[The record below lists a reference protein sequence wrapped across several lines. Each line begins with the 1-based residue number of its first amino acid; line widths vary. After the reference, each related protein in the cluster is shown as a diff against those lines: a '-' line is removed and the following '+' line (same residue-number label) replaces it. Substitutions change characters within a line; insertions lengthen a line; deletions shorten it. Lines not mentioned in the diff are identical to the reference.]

1 MNEIRIIPIEGIPEI
16 KVDDNLAEITFDVLN
31 KSEIGIEKNDIFIVT
46 QKIVSKSEGMERD
59 LSNYD
64 FEQLLQSESK
74 KIIRKRGDLVI
85 AKTHHGF
92 ICANA
97 GIDRSNVKKNSALLL
112 PEDPNKSADKFRKRF
127 ESLANLPIAVII
139 SDTFGRAWRKGQ
151 VNFAIGSSG
160 ISPIDS
166 YIGKL
171 DSFDNELNAT
181 EIAVIDELASAAELV
196 MKKTIDVPI
205 AIIRGV
211 DYESSKLNASELIRD
226 DNEDFFL

>member
-1 MNEIRIIPIEGIPEI
+1 MNEVRIIPIQGIPEI

-181 EIAVIDELASAAELV
+181 EIALIDELASAAELV
-196 MKKTIDVPI
+196 MKKTIDIPI

-211 DYESSKLNASELIRD
+211 DYKSSKLNANELIRE

>member
-1 MNEIRIIPIEGIPEI
+1 MDEIRIIPIEGIPEI

-59 LSNYD
+59 LSIYD
-64 FEQLLQSESK
+64 FEELLQSESK

-196 MKKTIDVPI
+196 MKKTVDIPI

-211 DYESSKLNASELIRD
+211 DYESSKLNANELLRE

>member
-1 MNEIRIIPIEGIPEI
+1 MNEIRIIPVEGIPEI

-59 LSNYD
+59 LSNYE
-64 FEQLLQSESK
+64 FEELLQSESK

-196 MKKTIDVPI
+196 MKKTIDIPI

-211 DYESSKLNASELIRD
+211 DYKSSKLNANELIRE

>member
-1 MNEIRIIPIEGIPEI
+1 MNEIRIIPVEGIPEI

-64 FEQLLQSESK
+64 FKELLQSESK

-97 GIDRSNVKKNSALLL
+97 GIDKSNVKKNSALLL

-196 MKKTIDVPI
+196 MKKTIDIPI

-211 DYESSKLNASELIRD
+211 DYKSSKLNANELIRE

>member
-1 MNEIRIIPIEGIPEI
+1 MNEIRIIPVEGIPEI

-64 FEQLLQSESK
+64 FEELLQSESK

-196 MKKTIDVPI
+196 MKKTIDIPI

-211 DYESSKLNASELIRD
+211 DYKSSKLTANELIRE

>member
-1 MNEIRIIPIEGIPEI
+1 MSEIRIIPIEGIPEI
-16 KVDDNLAEITFDVLN
+16 KVNDNLAEITFDILN
-31 KSEIGIEKNDIFIVT
+31 ESEIGIEKNDIFIVT

-64 FEQLLQSESK
+64 FEELLQSESI

-171 DSFDNELNAT
+171 DSFNNELNAT

-196 MKKTIDVPI
+196 MKKTIDIPI

-211 DYESSKLNASELIRD
+211 DYKSSKLNANELIRE

>member
-1 MNEIRIIPIEGIPEI
+1 MNEIRIIPVEGIPEI

-64 FEQLLQSESK
+64 FEELLQSESK

-160 ISPIDS
+160 ISPLDS

-196 MKKTIDVPI
+196 MKKTIDIPI

-211 DYESSKLNASELIRD
+211 DYKSSKLNANELIRE

>member
-1 MNEIRIIPIEGIPEI
+1 MNEVRIIPVEGIPEI

-64 FEQLLQSESK
+64 FEELLQSESK
-74 KIIRKRGDLVI
+74 KIIRKRGDLII

-196 MKKTIDVPI
+196 MKKTIDIPI

-211 DYESSKLNASELIRD
+211 DYKSSKLNANELIRE

>member
-1 MNEIRIIPIEGIPEI
+1 MSEIRIIPIEGIPEI
-16 KVDDNLAEITFDVLN
+16 KVNDNLAEITFDILN
-31 KSEIGIEKNDIFIVT
+31 ESEIGIEKNDIFIVT

-64 FEQLLQSESK
+64 FEELLQSESK

-196 MKKTIDVPI
+196 MKKTIDIPI

-211 DYESSKLNASELIRD
+211 DYKSSKLNANELIRE

>member
-1 MNEIRIIPIEGIPEI
+1 MNEVRVIPVQGIPEI
-16 KVDDNLAEITFDVLN
+16 KTDDNLAEITFEVLQKN
-31 KSEIGIEKNDIFIVT
+31 KVNIERNDIFVVT

-59 LSNYD
+59 LSQFN
-64 FEQLLQSESK
+64 FEELLQSESK

-85 AKTHHGF
+85 AKTNHGF

-97 GIDRSNVKKNSALLL
+97 GIDKSNVRKNTALLL
-112 PEDPNKSADKFRKRF
+112 PEDPNKSANTFRKRF
-127 ESLANLPIAVII
+127 ESLANVPIAVII

-160 ISPIDS
+160 INPIDS

-196 MKKTIDVPI
+196 MKKTIDIPI

-211 DYESSKLNASELIRD
+211 DYENSKLTANELIRD

>member
-16 KVDDNLAEITFDVLN
+16 KVADNLAEITFDVLN
-31 KSEIGIEKNDIFIVT
+31 NSEIGIEKNDIFIVT

-64 FEQLLQSESK
+64 FEELLQSESK

-97 GIDRSNVKKNSALLL
+97 GIDKSNVRKNSALLL
-112 PEDPNKSADKFRKRF
+112 PEDPNKSALKFRKKF

-171 DSFDNELNAT
+171 DSFNNELNAT

-205 AIIRGV
+205 ALIRGF
-211 DYESSKLNASELIRD
+211 DYKSSKLNANELIRD

>member
-16 KVDDNLAEITFDVLN
+16 KVDDNLAEITFDILN
-31 KSEIGIEKNDIFIVT
+31 KNDIGIEKNDIFIVT

-59 LSNYD
+59 LSYYD
-64 FEQLLQSESK
+64 FEELLQSESK

-97 GIDRSNVKKNSALLL
+97 GIDKSNVKKNSALLL

-127 ESLANLPIAVII
+127 ESLASLPIAVII

-211 DYESSKLNASELIRD
+211 DFESSRLNASELIRD

>member
-16 KVDDNLAEITFDVLN
+16 KVGDNLAEITFNVLS

-59 LSNYD
+59 LSYYD
-64 FEQLLQSESK
+64 FEELLQSESK

-85 AKTHHGF
+85 TKTKHGF

-97 GIDRSNVKKNSALLL
+97 GIDKSNVKKNSALLL
-112 PEDPNKSADKFRKRF
+112 PEDPDKSANKFRKRF
-127 ESLANLPIAVII
+127 ESLANLPIAVIV

-160 ISPIDS
+160 ISPIES
-166 YIGKL
+166 YIGKF
-171 DSFDNELNAT
+171 DSFNNELNAT

-205 AIIRGV
+205 ALIRGF
-211 DYESSKLNASELIRD
+211 DYKSSKLNASELIRD

>member
-1 MNEIRIIPIEGIPEI
+1 MDEIRIIPVEGIPEI

-64 FEQLLQSESK
+64 FEELLQSESK

-97 GIDRSNVKKNSALLL
+97 GIDKSNVKKNSALLL

-196 MKKTIDVPI
+196 MKKTIDIPI

-211 DYESSKLNASELIRD
+211 DYKSSKLNANELIRE

>member
-1 MNEIRIIPIEGIPEI
+1 MNEIRIIPVEGIPEI

-59 LSNYD
+59 LLNYD
-64 FEQLLQSESK
+64 FEELLQSESK

-85 AKTHHGF
+85 SKTHHGF

-97 GIDRSNVKKNSALLL
+97 GIDKSNVKKNSALLL

-127 ESLANLPIAVII
+127 ESLANLSIAVII

-211 DYESSKLNASELIRD
+211 DYKSSKLNASELIRD
-226 DNEDFFL
+226 DNDDFFL

>member
-1 MNEIRIIPIEGIPEI
+1 MNEIKIIPVEGIPEI
-16 KVDDNLAEITFDVLN
+16 KVDDNLAKITFDVLN

-64 FEQLLQSESK
+64 FEELLQSESK

-196 MKKTIDVPI
+196 MKKTIDIPI
-205 AIIRGV
+205 ALIRG
-211 DYESSKLNASELIRD
+211 LIIKV
-226 DNEDFFL
+226 LS

>member
-1 MNEIRIIPIEGIPEI
+1 MNEVRIIPIEGIPEI

-46 QKIVSKSEGMERD
+46 QKIVSKSEGMARD

-64 FEQLLQSESK
+64 FEELLQSESK

-97 GIDRSNVKKNSALLL
+97 GIDKSNVNKNSVLLL
-112 PEDPNKSADKFRKRF
+112 PEDPNKSAYKFRERF
-127 ESLANLPIAVII
+127 ESLANLPIAVIV

-160 ISPIDS
+160 ISPIES

-171 DSFDNELNAT
+171 DSFNNELNAT

-211 DYESSKLNASELIRD
+211 DYKSSKLNAAELIRD

>member
-1 MNEIRIIPIEGIPEI
+1 MNEIRIIPIKGIPEI
-16 KVDDNLAEITFDVLN
+16 KVDDNLAEITFDILN
-31 KSEIGIEKNDIFIVT
+31 KSDIDIEKNDIFIVT

-59 LSNYD
+59 LSNYN
-64 FEQLLQSESK
+64 FEELLQSESK

-171 DSFDNELNAT
+171 DNFDNELNAT

-196 MKKTIDVPI
+196 MKKTIDIPI

-211 DYESSKLNASELIRD
+211 DYKSSKLNANELIRE

>member
-1 MNEIRIIPIEGIPEI
+1 MNEIRIIPVEGIPEI

-181 EIAVIDELASAAELV
+181 EIAVIVELASAAELV
-196 MKKTIDVPI
+196 MKKTIDIPI

-211 DYESSKLNASELIRD
+211 DYKSSKLNANELLRE

>member
-64 FEQLLQSESK
+64 YEELLQSESK

-97 GIDRSNVKKNSALLL
+97 GIDKSNVRKNSALLL

-181 EIAVIDELASAAELV
+181 EIALIDELASAAELV

-211 DYESSKLNASELIRD
+211 DYKSSTLNATELIRD

>member
-1 MNEIRIIPIEGIPEI
+1 MNEIRIIPVEGIPEI

-64 FEQLLQSESK
+64 FEELLQSESK

-160 ISPIDS
+160 ISPIAVS
-166 YIGKL
+166 YTHL
-171 DSFDNELNAT
+171 RAHETPEHAT

-196 MKKTIDVPI
+196 MKKTIDIPI

-211 DYESSKLNASELIRD
+211 DYKSSKLNANELLRK

>member
-16 KVDDNLAEITFDVLN
+16 KVNDNLAEITFEVLN

-59 LSNYD
+59 LSNYN
-64 FEQLLQSESK
+64 FEELLKSESK

-85 AKTHHGF
+85 AKTRHGF

-112 PEDPNKSADKFRKRF
+112 PEDPNKSAFNFRKKF

-160 ISPIDS
+160 INPIDS

-171 DSFDNELNAT
+171 DSFNNELNAT

-196 MKKTIDVPI
+196 MKKTIDIPI

-211 DYESSKLNASELIRD
+211 DYKSSKLNANELIRE

>member
-16 KVDDNLAEITFDVLN
+16 KVGDNLAEITFNVLS

-59 LSNYD
+59 LSYYE
-64 FEQLLQSESK
+64 FEELLQSESK

-85 AKTHHGF
+85 TKTKHGF

-97 GIDRSNVKKNSALLL
+97 GIDKSNVKKNSALLL
-112 PEDPNKSADKFRKRF
+112 PEDPNKSAYKFRKIF
-127 ESLANLPIAVII
+127 ESLANLPIAVIV

-160 ISPIDS
+160 ISPIES

-171 DSFDNELNAT
+171 DSFNNELNAT

-205 AIIRGV
+205 ALIRGV
-211 DYESSKLNASELIRD
+211 DYQSSKLDASELIRD

>member
-1 MNEIRIIPIEGIPEI
+1 MSEIRIIPIEGIPEI
-16 KVDDNLAEITFDVLN
+16 KINDNLAEITFDILN
-31 KSEIGIEKNDIFIVT
+31 ESEIGIEKNDIFIVT
-46 QKIVSKSEGMERD
+46 QKIVSKSEGMERN

-64 FEQLLQSESK
+64 FEELLQSESK

-97 GIDRSNVKKNSALLL
+97 GIDKSNVRKNSALLL
-112 PEDPNKSADKFRKRF
+112 PEDPNKSALKFRKKF

-171 DSFDNELNAT
+171 DSFNNELNAT

-205 AIIRGV
+205 ALIRGF
-211 DYESSKLNASELIRD
+211 DYKSSKLNANELIRD

>member
-1 MNEIRIIPIEGIPEI
+1 MNEIRIIPVEGIPEI

-59 LSNYD
+59 LSNYN
-64 FEQLLQSESK
+64 FEELLQSESK

-196 MKKTIDVPI
+196 MKKTIDIPI

-211 DYESSKLNASELIRD
+211 DYKSSKLNATELIRD

>member
-46 QKIVSKSEGMERD
+46 QKIVSKSEGMERN
-59 LSNYD
+59 LSNYE
-64 FEQLLQSESK
+64 FEELLQSESK

-97 GIDRSNVKKNSALLL
+97 GIDKSNVRKNSALLL
-112 PEDPNKSADKFRKRF
+112 PEDPNKSADRFRKRF
-127 ESLANLPIAVII
+127 ESLANIPIAVII

-211 DYESSKLNASELIRD
+211 DYKSSKLNASELIRD

>member
-1 MNEIRIIPIEGIPEI
+1 MNEIRIIPVEGIPEI

-31 KSEIGIEKNDIFIVT
+31 KNEIGIEKYDIFIVT

-59 LSNYD
+59 LSYYD
-64 FEQLLQSESK
+64 FEELLKNESK

-181 EIAVIDELASAAELV
+181 EIALIDELASAAELV
-196 MKKTIDVPI
+196 MKKTIDIPI

-211 DYESSKLNASELIRD
+211 DYKSSKLNANELIRE

>member
-1 MNEIRIIPIEGIPEI
+1 MSEIRIIPIEGIPEI
-16 KVDDNLAEITFDVLN
+16 KVNDNLAEITFDILN
-31 KSEIGIEKNDIFIVT
+31 ESEIGIEKNDIFIVT

-64 FEQLLQSESK
+64 FEELLQSESK

-97 GIDRSNVKKNSALLL
+97 GIDKSNVRKNSALLL
-112 PEDPNKSADKFRKRF
+112 PEDPNKSALKFRKKF
-127 ESLANLPIAVII
+127 ESLANLQIAVII

-171 DSFDNELNAT
+171 DSFNNELNAT

-196 MKKTIDVPI
+196 MKKTIDIPI

-211 DYESSKLNASELIRD
+211 DYKISKLNANELIRE

>member
-1 MNEIRIIPIEGIPEI
+1 MNEIKIIPIEGIPEI
-16 KVDDNLAEITFDVLN
+16 KVDDNLAEITFNVLS

-97 GIDRSNVKKNSALLL
+97 GIDKSNVKKNSALLL

-211 DYESSKLNASELIRD
+211 DFKSSKLNASELIRD

>member
-1 MNEIRIIPIEGIPEI
+1 MNEVRIIPIKGIPEI

-196 MKKTIDVPI
+196 MKKTIDIPI

-211 DYESSKLNASELIRD
+211 DYKSSKLNANELIRE

>member
-1 MNEIRIIPIEGIPEI
+1 MNEIRIIPVVGIPEI

-64 FEQLLQSESK
+64 FEELLHSESK

-97 GIDRSNVKKNSALLL
+97 GIDRSNVKKNLALLL
-112 PEDPNKSADKFRKRF
+112 PEDPNKSADKFRKKF

-196 MKKTIDVPI
+196 MKKTIDIPI

-211 DYESSKLNASELIRD
+211 DYESSKLNANELLRE

>member
-1 MNEIRIIPIEGIPEI
+1 MNEIRIIPVEGIPEI

-31 KSEIGIEKNDIFIVT
+31 NSEIGIEKNDIFIVT

-64 FEQLLQSESK
+64 FEELLQSESK

-97 GIDRSNVKKNSALLL
+97 GIDKSNVKKNSALLL
-112 PEDPNKSADKFRKRF
+112 PEDPNKSADKFRKKF

-196 MKKTIDVPI
+196 MKKTIDIPI

-211 DYESSKLNASELIRD
+211 DYKSSKLNANELIRE

>member
-1 MNEIRIIPIEGIPEI
+1 MNEIKIIPVEGIPEI
-16 KVDDNLAEITFDVLN
+16 KVDDNLAEITFNVLN

-97 GIDRSNVKKNSALLL
+97 GIDKSNVKKNSALLL

-151 VNFAIGSSG
+151 VNFVIGSSG

-196 MKKTIDVPI
+196 MKKTIDL
-205 AIIRGV
+205 
-211 DYESSKLNASELIRD
+211 SLIHI
-226 DNEDFFL
+226 